1 MAASYALKKTSD
13 GQFTFTL
20 HADNGEV
27 VLTGER
33 YTSKQSAEKGIA
45 AVKANAAND
54 ARYERKTAGKP
65 HFVLKGGNNEVLGH
79 SEEYE
84 SAAALET
91 GIAAVKKVG
100 PIAPTVDRT

>member
-33 YTSKQSAEKGIA
+33 YTSKQSAQGGIA
-45 AVKANAAND
+45 AVKSAAAQE
-54 ARYERKTAGKP
+54 ARYERKTSGKP
-65 HFVLKGGNNEVLGH
+65 HFVLKGANSEPLGT

-84 SAAALET
+84 TTAAMET

-100 PIAPTVDRT
+100 PIAPTVDRA